1 MNCSDALSRC
11 RCAVSA
17 RLSAAQRVRWAPLS
31 RAAGA
36 RRARRLVRQRARRT
50 LQCRCAWRLT
60 SSSRRLTALRR
71 RPRTRAWRTVPP
83 EKRALLVK
91 HAPKAASA
99 AAGGAV
105 VGYGVSFL
113 ARRRQRRLQRQ
124 LDALDA
130 EKGELEKRLASANEQ
145 AELLRAQGASSG
157 FQEAA
162 AMSKSVAEATAAA
175 KRAASAAAQAATACN
190 RGPPACAR
198 SASSLNAVAT
208 PASSHGGAG
217 AGPIQ
222 PPLAH
227 PSVLPP

>member
-1 MNCSDALSRC
+1 M
-11 RCAVSA
+11 
-17 RLSAAQRVRWAPLS
+17 
-31 RAAGA
+31 
-36 RRARRLVRQRARRT
+36 
-50 LQCRCAWRLT
+50 
-60 SSSRRLTALRR
+60 
-71 RPRTRAWRTVPP
+71 PP

-113 ARRRQRRLQRQ
+113 ARRRQRRLQAQ

>member
-1 MNCSDALSRC
+1 MGAAFSGSG
-11 RCAVSA
+11 
-17 RLSAAQRVRWAPLS
+17 SAAGTASGAAKGAADFAVPVRMEVDFFKPAIDS
-31 RAAGA
+31 AKE
-36 RRARRLVRQRARRT
+36 
-50 LQCRCAWRLT
+50 
-60 SSSRRLTALRR
+60 TA
-71 RPRTRAWRTVPP
+71 TRAWRTVPP

-113 ARRRQRRLQRQ
+113 ARRRQRRLQAQ

-190 RGPPACAR
+190 RGPPAA
-198 SASSLNAVAT
+198 APV
-208 PASSHGGAG
+208 
-217 AGPIQ
+217 Q
-222 PPLAH
+222 PPRQPAAAAA
-227 PSVLPP
+227 PAQGRFSLP

>member
-1 MNCSDALSRC
+1 MGTTTVLCQILQGDVACHCLCLTSLCKPTALQ
-11 RCAVSA
+11 AVSVA
-17 RLSAAQRVRWAPLS
+17 SNDGGAADFAVPVRMEVDFFKPAIDSAKE
-31 RAAGA
+31 
-36 RRARRLVRQRARRT
+36 
-50 LQCRCAWRLT
+50 
-60 SSSRRLTALRR
+60 TA
-71 RPRTRAWRTVPP
+71 TRAWRTVPP

-145 AELLRAQGASSG
+145 AELLLAQGARSG

-175 KRAASAAAQAATACN
+175 ARAASAAAQAATACN

>member
-1 MNCSDALSRC
+1 MEVDFFKPAID
-11 RCAVSA
+11 SA
-17 RLSAAQRVRWAPLS
+17 KE
-31 RAAGA
+31 
-36 RRARRLVRQRARRT
+36 
-50 LQCRCAWRLT
+50 
-60 SSSRRLTALRR
+60 TA
-71 RPRTRAWRTVPP
+71 TRAWRTVPP

-113 ARRRQRRLQRQ
+113 ARRRQRRLQAQ

-145 AELLRAQGASSG
+145 AELLLAQGARSG

-175 KRAASAAAQAATACN
+175 ARAASAAAQAATACN
-190 RGPPACAR
+190 RGPPAA
-198 SASSLNAVAT
+198 APV
-208 PASSHGGAG
+208 
-217 AGPIQ
+217 Q
-222 PPLAH
+222 PPRQPAAAAA
-227 PSVLPP
+227 PAQGRFSLP

>member
-1 MNCSDALSRC
+1 MGAAFSGSG
-11 RCAVSA
+11 
-17 RLSAAQRVRWAPLS
+17 SAAGTVSGAAKGAADFAVPVRMEVDFFKPAIDS
-31 RAAGA
+31 AKE
-36 RRARRLVRQRARRT
+36 
-50 LQCRCAWRLT
+50 
-60 SSSRRLTALRR
+60 TA
-71 RPRTRAWRTVPP
+71 TRAWRTVPP

-113 ARRRQRRLQRQ
+113 ARRRQRRLQAQ

-145 AELLRAQGASSG
+145 AELLLAQGARSG